1 MYIVDRWKDMYIS
14 GGENVYPSEVESTL
28 FDLAGIADVAVIGL
42 PDEKWGEVGQAV
54 IVKSTDAAGSV
65 LDETAILNFC
75 RERLARFKVPQSVRF
90 IDELPRNATGK
101 ILKRELRN

>member
-1 MYIVDRWKDMYIS
+1 V
-14 GGENVYPSEVESTL
+14 
-28 FDLAGIADVAVIGL
+28 
-42 PDEKWGEVGQAV
+42 
-54 IVKSTDAAGSV
+54 GSV

-101 ILKRELRN
+101 ILKRELRD